1 MKRTIITTAIAGLAL
16 ASLTGCGGA
25 APTTPSDAGGS
36 GTTSGSGS
44 STGSASETLT
54 IWNWGDADEAAAAYT
69 KDVTE
74 AFQVMHPDVDVKIVN
89 QPFDQY
95 YTLLGSA
102 IEAGTGPDLA
112 LYNGGT
118 QIKSRASSLVPVTD
132 ELADLRDQLA
142 GWPAFEEGG
151 ETYSAPTFLQGFP
164 IYFNKALFEEAG
176 LDPASPP
183 RTWDDLTSACEA
195 ILNNTDASCFALG
208 NKEGLGIEFF
218 LSGFGSGIFT
228 PEEYDAWIDGER
240 DWTSEHATQVL
251 QMWADSSADGWYND
265 GANSTAMFNDSFDI
279 FSAGDAAMVV
289 ALMSG
294 TAHWKQFDDFLGE
307 DLGFMLPPTTNDGTT
322 IALPAEGGIGYGI
335 LNEDKKDLGVD
346 WIRATVD
353 HDALAAYS
361 LAGGQITSDTTITLD
376 TDIASANEIVAELP
390 GSKPLLHTALSADE
404 LDLLHR
410 LGQELLIGEVSVDE
424 ATSELAA
431 ASEG

>member
-1 MKRTIITTAIAGLAL
+1 MKRTIITTAVAGLAL
-16 ASLTGCGGA
+16 VSLTGCGGA
-25 APTTPSDAGGS
+25 APTTSN
-36 GTTSGSGS
+36 GSGS
-44 STGSASETLT
+44 SESPNGASAGSATELT

-69 KDVTE
+69 DDVKA
-74 AFQVMHPDVDVKIVN
+74 AFAEMHPDVTVKIVN

-118 QIKSRASSLVPVTD
+118 QIKSRASSLVPITD
-132 ELADLRDQLA
+132 EIADLKDQLA

-164 IYFNKALFEEAG
+164 IYYNKALFEEAG
-176 LDPASPP
+176 LDADQPP
-183 RTWDDLTSACEA
+183 QTWDELTSACQA
-195 ILNNTDASCFALG
+195 ILDKTDASCFALG

-265 GANSTAMFNDSFDI
+265 GANSTAMFNDSFDL
-279 FSAGDAAMVV
+279 FSAGDAAMVIG
-289 ALMSG
+289 LMSG
-294 TAHWKQFDDFLGE
+294 TAHWKQFDDFLGD
-307 DLGFMLPPTTNDGTT
+307 DLGFMMPPTTNDGTT

-390 GSKPLLHTALSADE
+390 GSKPLLHTALGADE

-410 LGQELLIGEVSVDE
+410 LGQQLLNGDVTVDD
-424 ATSELAA
+424 ATAQLAA
-431 ASEG
+431 AKG

>member
-1 MKRTIITTAIAGLAL
+1 MKRTLITTAVAGLAL
-16 ASLTGCGGA
+16 VSLTACGGA
-25 APTTPSDAGGS
+25 APTTGAASGDGGSAGG
-36 GTTSGSGS
+36 
-44 STGSASETLT
+44 ETLT

-69 KDVTE
+69 EDVTA
-74 AFQVMHPDVDVKIVN
+74 AFAEKHPDVDVKIVN

-102 IEAGTGPDLA
+102 VEAGTGPDLA

-118 QIKSRASSLVPVTD
+118 QLKSRADSLVPITD
-132 ELADLRDQLA
+132 EVADLQDQLA
-142 GWPAFEEGG
+142 GWPAFEADG

-176 LDPASPP
+176 LDPAAPP
-183 RTWDDLTSACEA
+183 ATWDDLSAACEQ
-195 ILNNTDASCFALG
+195 ILANTDASCFALG

-218 LSGFGSGIFT
+218 LSGFGSGVFT
-228 PEEYDAWIDGER
+228 PDEYDAWIDGDR
-240 DWTSEHATQVL
+240 DWTSEHATQIL
-251 QMWADSSADGWYND
+251 QMWADSAADGWYND

-279 FSAGDAAMVV
+279 FSAGDSAMVV

-294 TAHWKQFDDFLGE
+294 TAHWKQFDEFLGD
-307 DLGFMLPPTTNDGTT
+307 DLGFMMPVTTNDGTT

-376 TDIASANEIVAELP
+376 TDIASANDIVAELP
-390 GSKPLLHTALSADE
+390 GSKPLLHTALGADT

-410 LGQELLIGEVSVDE
+410 LGQQLLNDDVSVED
-424 ATSELAA
+424 AVSQLD

>member
-1 MKRTIITTAIAGLAL
+1 MKRTIITTAVAGIAL
-16 ASLTGCGGA
+16 ATLTGCGGA
-25 APTTPSDAGGS
+25 APTTPNDAGGSSDAGGGAGEAQS
-36 GTTSGSGS
+36 
-44 STGSASETLT
+44 LT

-69 KDVTE
+69 EDVKA
-74 AFQVMHPDVDVKIVN
+74 AFAEMHPDVTVEIVN

-132 ELADLRDQLA
+132 ELADLKDQLA

-164 IYFNKALFEEAG
+164 IYFNKALFAQAG
-176 LDPASPP
+176 LDPETPP
-183 RTWDDLTSACEA
+183 ATWDELTSACQA
-195 ILNNTDASCFALG
+195 ILDKTDASCFALG

-228 PEEYDAWIDGER
+228 PEEYDAWIAGER

-251 QMWADSSADGWYND
+251 QMWADTSADGWYND

-294 TAHWKQFDDFLGE
+294 TAHWKQFDEFLGE
-307 DLGFMLPPTTNDGTT
+307 DLGFMMPPTTNEGTT
-322 IALPAEGGIGYGI
+322 VALPAEGGIGYGI
-335 LNEDKKDLGVD
+335 LNEEKKDLGVD

-353 HDALAAYS
+353 NDALAAYS

-390 GSKPLLHTALSADE
+390 GSKPLLHTALGADE

-410 LGQELLIGEVSVDE
+410 LGQQLLIGDVTVED
-424 ATSELAA
+424 ATAQLADA
-431 ASEG
+431 AKG

>member
-1 MKRTIITTAIAGLAL
+1 MKRTIITTAVAGLAL

-25 APTTPSDAGGS
+25 APTTSD
-36 GTTSGSGS
+36 GSGS
-44 STGSASETLT
+44 SESPNGGPAGSAQELT

-69 KDVTE
+69 DDVKA
-74 AFQVMHPDVDVKIVN
+74 AFAAMHPDVTVKIVN

-118 QIKSRASSLVPVTD
+118 QLKSRASSLVPITD
-132 ELADLRDQLA
+132 EIADLKDQLA

-164 IYFNKALFEEAG
+164 IYYNKALFEAAG
-176 LDPASPP
+176 LDADQPP
-183 RTWDDLTSACEA
+183 QTWDELTSACQA
-195 ILNNTDASCFALG
+195 ILDKTDASCFALG

-240 DWTSEHATQVL
+240 DWTSEHATQAL

-265 GANSTAMFNDSFDI
+265 GANSTAMFNDSFDL

-289 ALMSG
+289 GLMSG
-294 TAHWKQFDDFLGE
+294 TAHWKQFDDFLGD
-307 DLGFMLPPTTNDGTT
+307 DLGFMMPPTTNDGTT

-390 GSKPLLHTALSADE
+390 GSKPLLHTALGADE

-410 LGQELLIGEVSVDE
+410 LGQQLLIGDVTVDD
-424 ATSELAA
+424 ATAQLADA
-431 ASEG
+431 AKG

>member
-1 MKRTIITTAIAGLAL
+1 MKRTIITTAVAGLAL
-16 ASLTGCGGA
+16 VSLTGCGGA
-25 APTTPSDAGGS
+25 APTTSN
-36 GTTSGSGS
+36 GSGS
-44 STGSASETLT
+44 SESPNGGSAGSATELT

-69 KDVTE
+69 DDVKA
-74 AFQVMHPDVDVKIVN
+74 AFAEMHPDVTVKIVN

-118 QIKSRASSLVPVTD
+118 QIKSRASSLVPITD
-132 ELADLRDQLA
+132 EIADLKDQLA

-164 IYFNKALFEEAG
+164 IYYNKALFEEAG
-176 LDPASPP
+176 LDADQPP
-183 RTWDDLTSACEA
+183 QTWDELSSACQA
-195 ILNNTDASCFALG
+195 ILDKTDASCFALG

-265 GANSTAMFNDSFDI
+265 GANSTAMFNDSFDL
-279 FSAGDAAMVV
+279 FSAGDAAMVIG
-289 ALMSG
+289 LMSG
-294 TAHWKQFDDFLGE
+294 TAHWKQFDDFLGD
-307 DLGFMLPPTTNDGTT
+307 DLGFMMPPTTNDGTT

-335 LNEDKKDLGVD
+335 LNEGKKDLGVD

-390 GSKPLLHTALSADE
+390 GSKPLLHTALGADE

-410 LGQELLIGEVSVDE
+410 LGQQLLNGDVTVDD
-424 ATSELAA
+424 ATAQLAA
-431 ASEG
+431 AKG

>member
-1 MKRTIITTAIAGLAL
+1 MKRTLITAAVATMGVVTLA
-16 ASLTGCGGA
+16 GCGGA
-25 APTTPSDAGGS
+25 APTTSSDGDTDGG
-36 GTTSGSGS
+36 
-44 STGSASETLT
+44 ASDELV
-54 IWNWGDADEAAAAYT
+54 IWNWGDADEAAAEYT
-69 KDVTE
+69 ENVKA
-74 AFQVMHPDVDVKIVN
+74 AFAEVHPDVTVEIVS

-118 QIKSRASSLVPVTD
+118 QIKSRADSLVPVTD
-132 ELADLRDQLA
+132 ELSDIRDQLA
-142 GWPAFEEGG
+142 GWPAFEANG

-164 IYFNKALFEEAG
+164 VYYNKALFAEAG
-176 LDPASPP
+176 LDPNAPP
-183 RTWDDLTSACEA
+183 ATWDELGDACDA
-195 ILNNTDASCFALG
+195 ILESTEASCFALG

-218 LSGFGSGIFT
+218 LSGFGSGVFT

-240 DWTSEHATQVL
+240 DWTSEHAKQAL

-294 TAHWKQFDDFLGE
+294 TAHWKQFDEFLGD
-307 DLGFMLPPTTNDGTT
+307 DLGFMMPVAVNDGTQP
-322 IALPAEGGIGYGI
+322 ALPAEGGIGYGI
-335 LNEDKKDLGVD
+335 LNEEKKELGVD

-353 HDALAAYS
+353 HDALSEYS
-361 LAGGQITSDTTITLD
+361 LAGGQITSDTTIELD
-376 TDIASANEIVAELP
+376 TDIASANDIVAELP
-390 GSKPLLHTALSADE
+390 GSKPLLHTSLEADT

-410 LGQELLIGEVSVDE
+410 LGQELLGGDVTVDD
-424 ATSELAA
+424 AAQQLAD
-431 ASEG
+431 SEG

>member
-1 MKRTIITTAIAGLAL
+1 MKRTIITTAVAGLAL

-25 APTTPSDAGGS
+25 APTTSD
-36 GTTSGSGS
+36 GSGS
-44 STGSASETLT
+44 SESPNGGSAGSAQELT

-69 KDVTE
+69 DDVKA
-74 AFQVMHPDVDVKIVN
+74 AFAAMHPDVTVKIVN

-118 QIKSRASSLVPVTD
+118 QLKSRASSLVPITD
-132 ELADLRDQLA
+132 EIADLKDQLA

-164 IYFNKALFEEAG
+164 IYYNKALFEAAG
-176 LDPASPP
+176 LDADQPP
-183 RTWDDLTSACEA
+183 QTWDELTSACQA
-195 ILNNTDASCFALG
+195 ILDKTDASCFALG

-240 DWTSEHATQVL
+240 DWTSEHATQAL

-265 GANSTAMFNDSFDI
+265 GANSTAMFNDSFDL

-289 ALMSG
+289 GLMSG
-294 TAHWKQFDDFLGE
+294 TAHWKQFDDFLGD
-307 DLGFMLPPTTNDGTT
+307 DLGFMMPPTTNDGTT

-390 GSKPLLHTALSADE
+390 GSKPLLHTALGADE

-410 LGQELLIGEVSVDE
+410 LGQQLLIGDVTVDD
-424 ATSELAA
+424 ATAQLADA
-431 ASEG
+431 AKG